1 MFVYPDHLFAGW
13 CKGKAYMFQVRVGS
27 TVQRLKPNHHMYTT
41 SFTVDDNHFRHNKLS
56 SGTQKGLANDNSQA
70 KAWQ

>member
-1 MFVYPDHLFAGW
+1 
-13 CKGKAYMFQVRVGS
+13 MFQVRVGS
-27 TVQRLKPNHHMYTT
+27 TVQHLKPHHHMYTT